1 MLSYTSSARCR
12 KKPFRA
18 AIILAGKMSANARAS
33 PAFAAVFLAALIK
46 GHKKIALK
54 SVLLYTITFDFPCK
68 PCIITDIKAKAL
80 RNKFPAAPLL
90 FYLRAAVRYL
100 SPDGERQPA
109 GGQRAHMNCI
119 AVRCRLYSFK
129 TRIDPQQKAGL
140 PGSGFFGQWS
150 PDSK

>member
-1 MLSYTSSARCR
+1 
-12 KKPFRA
+12 
-18 AIILAGKMSANARAS
+18 MSANARAS

-80 RNKFPAAPLL
+80 RNQFPAAPLL

-100 SPDGERQPA
+100 SPEANGSPRK
-109 GGQRAHMNCI
+109 GRG
-119 AVRCRLYSFK
+119 
-129 TRIDPQQKAGL
+129 RI
-140 PGSGFFGQWS
+140 
-150 PDSK
+150 